1 MDSMK
6 SRFSGRSSTNIRAI
20 TALTS
25 AKELMVYR
33 AVQSLPVSLL
43 IALSLFCLPSCAS
56 ISPTVSPQERINLIE
71 HLQEARQTDLA
82 NAMDSQL
89 GPDALGDYMIQA
101 DKAEKAINDLN
112 ASPFYV
118 SRSEIADALFVPPKH
133 ISPELR
139 ASLIDQLE
147 RAQALDDERWRENL
161 GGWNPTLTE
170 DFNIQSMRAKRVA
183 NDLKTGTPVSW
194 AEIRQAMYV
203 PDEVY

>member
-1 MDSMK
+1 MIQRVFRNWTASI
-6 SRFSGRSSTNIRAI
+6 SIAI
-20 TALTS
+20 
-25 AKELMVYR
+25 
-33 AVQSLPVSLL
+33 SLL
-43 IALSLFCLPSCAS
+43 CLSSCANL
-56 ISPTVSPQERINLIE
+56 SPTVSPQERTDLIE
-71 HLQEARQTDLA
+71 RLQEARQTDLT

-89 GPDALGDYMIQA
+89 GPDAVGDYMIQA
-101 DKAEKAINDLN
+101 EKAEKAINDLN
-112 ASPFYV
+112 ASPYV
-118 SRSEIADALFVPPKH
+118 PRSEMADALFVPPKH

-139 ASLIDQLE
+139 ASLIEQLE

-194 AEIRQAMYV
+194 TEIRQAMYV